1 MGDDLEIKL
10 VAINLLS
17 DVLEKLTKSITLR
30 VNLFDI
36 NTTFI
41 NDFKTLLEEHK
52 GKHQLKINVID
63 PDENVS
69 LELLSRT
76 HKVKITKQL
85 IRDIGTLIDVQ
96 YKLN

>member
-1 MGDDLEIKL
+1 M
-10 VAINLLS
+10 
-17 DVLEKLTKSITLR
+17 
-30 VNLFDI
+30 
-36 NTTFI
+36 TFI
-41 NDFKTLLEEHK
+41 DNFKTILEEHK
-52 GKHQLKINVID
+52 GNHQLKMNVID